1 MLLTCDSVDETSF
14 LIILELAKFVGY
26 VVRIATYR
34 VKFGYMVESRSIIFS
49 KLLEGLALSAAAA
62 ATGAAALGAA
72 AAAAAARPASAGLS
86 PLTAGAAAA
95 AAAAAEA
102 VAPAGGAPAT
112 GPPTGATAGA
122 LGRGGSDALDVG
134 VLLSTGGWGW
144 FCCCPGTWE
153 ERESKLVR
161 CGHFMSLLP
170 KPG

>member
-1 MLLTCDSVDETSF
+1 MLLTFDSVDETSF

-26 VVRIATYR
+26 VVWIATYL

-62 ATGAAALGAA
+62 ATGAAAALGTAA

-86 PLTAGAAAA
+86 PLTAAAAA
-95 AAAAAEA
+95 AGA
-102 VAPAGGAPAT
+102 VAPAGAAPAT
-112 GPPTGATAGA
+112 GPPAGATAGA

-134 VLLSTGGWGW
+134 VLLSTRGWGW

-153 ERESKLVR
+153 ERERK
-161 CGHFMSLLP
+161 
-170 KPG
+170 

>member
-72 AAAAAARPASAGLS
+72 AAAAAAARPASAGLS
-86 PLTAGAAAA
+86 PLTAA

-102 VAPAGGAPAT
+102 VAPAGAAPAT
-112 GPPTGATAGA
+112 GPPTGATASA